1 MLVSLSVFHAE
12 VVTFLRAQDK
22 PNSFPSPLSPDLD
35 KGVTVVPPHKF
46 LQAVK
51 QLRWKALASWRELV
65 LGKELQIWVCLSV
78 GDRGKVDSFAWKN
91 PNLTLILLAKDLTS
105 FPGLFC
111 PFFFKTWVFVPD
123 KKRAY
128 FKIPATTQSTEEYGR
143 NMAFEWVY
151 CIAASQPEDHIQR
164 QNVRLAGRTWK
175 TTRWGRGCQAL
186 HAYAFTSHA
195 DVHPKEFRWVCF
207 DWAKVLRSFGHSF
220 WRLLSFSKFIS

>member
-1 MLVSLSVFHAE
+1 MKHWSKVTKWANAPVASRVYFSGVFFWMLVSLSVLHAE

-51 QLRWKALASWRELV
+51 QLRGKALASWRELL

-105 FPGLFC
+105 FPGLLC
-111 PFFFKTWVFVPD
+111 PFFFQNLGFCSWQ
-123 KKRAY
+123 KKGI
-128 FKIPATTQSTEEYGR
+128 F
-143 NMAFEWVY
+143 
-151 CIAASQPEDHIQR
+151 
-164 QNVRLAGRTWK
+164 
-175 TTRWGRGCQAL
+175 
-186 HAYAFTSHA
+186 
-195 DVHPKEFRWVCF
+195 
-207 DWAKVLRSFGHSF
+207 
-220 WRLLSFSKFIS
+220 